1 MSRRRTFFIVFAVLV
16 IILLGGVT
24 ALVVMSRRGATPA
37 TTGPE
42 TETQAEALPTPTLAP
57 RMETVVVLVQPIRR
71 GERIPP
77 DAVELRKW
85 EADLLPKDPARTL
98 EEVVG
103 GYAVADLTP
112 PRPLSMAEVKTVTLE
127 GSDIALA
134 IPPGRVG
141 YSFPI
146 RLFSTVAS
154 AIRPGDRVDVMVS
167 WKVVQVDQNMQIK
180 QPVVLSGGEDCLAG
194 CQPTG
199 EQIPGL
205 VTQYT
210 VQNALVL
217 GVGFFDEEKEGI
229 KVTQAGPAAQPT
241 ATPSP
246 TPVPQGQQGEVPTE
260 ETPPAPQ
267 PQTPKMAQV
276 AIVTLAIEPQSAT
289 VLKWALESD
298 SPMDLVLRS
307 ASDLEAFSQPESV
320 TLEYMVRRYSI
331 LPPSRFPY
339 ALENDFQ
346 YKLIDKAEQGAASP
360 GE

>member
-1 MSRRRTFFIVFAVLV
+1 MSRRRTFLIVFAVLV

-24 ALVVMSRRGATPA
+24 ALVVMQRRGAGPEPA
-37 TTGPE
+37 PE
-42 TETQAEALPTPTLAP
+42 TEVAAQPTPTP
-57 RMETVVVLVQPIRR
+57 EPIMESVVVVVQPVRR

-85 EADLLPKDPARTL
+85 EADLLPEDPVRSL
-98 EEVVG
+98 DEVVG
-103 GYAVADLTP
+103 GYATADLTP
-112 PRPLSMAEVKTVTLE
+112 PQPLSASKVKTVILE

-154 AIRPGDRVDVMVS
+154 AVRPGDRVDVLVS
-167 WKVVQVDQNMQIK
+167 WKIVQVDQDMQIRR
-180 QPVVLSGGEDCLAG
+180 PVTLVGGEDCLAG

-210 VQNALVL
+210 VQNAIVL
-217 GVGFFDEEKEGI
+217 GVGFFEDETEGI
-229 KVTQAGPAAQPT
+229 KVVQPGEAAQPT
-241 ATPSP
+241 P
-246 TPVPQGQQGEVPTE
+246 TPVPQAQQPEGEAAQ
-260 ETPPAPQ
+260 PPPEPVSRGPQ
-267 PQTPKMAQV
+267 LSQIAV
-276 AIVTLAIEPQSAT
+276 VTLAVDPQSAA

-307 ASDLEAFSQPESV
+307 ASDLEAFAQPESV
-320 TLEYMVRRYSI
+320 TLEYMVRRYNI

-346 YKLIDKAEQGAASP
+346 YQLIEKAEQLYTVPS

>member
-1 MSRRRTFFIVFAVLV
+1 MSRRRTFLIVFTVLV

-24 ALVVMSRRGATPA
+24 ALVVMSRRDTAPEPT
-37 TTGPE
+37 PE
-42 TETQAEALPTPTLAP
+42 TETKAEVLPTPTLEP
-57 RMETVVVLVQPIRR
+57 RMEAVVVVVQPIRR

-77 DAVELRKW
+77 DAVELRRW
-85 EADLLPKDPARTL
+85 EVELLPKDPIRSL

-103 GYAVADLTP
+103 GYATADLVP
-112 PRPLSMAEVKTVTLE
+112 PQPLSASQVKTVILE

-146 RLFSTVAS
+146 RLFSTVAN
-154 AIRPGDRVDVMVS
+154 AIRPGDRVDVLIS
-167 WKVVQVDQNMQIK
+167 WKVVQVDQDMQLK
-180 QPVVLSGGEDCLAG
+180 RPVALTGGEDCLAG

-217 GVGFFDEEKEGI
+217 GVGFFDGEIEGI
-229 KVTQAGPAAQPT
+229 TVQQAGPAARAT
-241 ATPSP
+241 ATP
-246 TPVPQGQQGEVPTE
+246 TPVVPQQEGEVPTE
-260 ETPPAPQ
+260 PPPEEVQVQAP
-267 PQTPKMAQV
+267 KLAQV
-276 AIVTLAIEPQSAT
+276 AVVTLAVDPQSAT

-298 SPMDLVLRS
+298 SPMDLALRS
-307 ASDLEAFSQPESV
+307 ASDLEVFAQPEAV

-331 LPPSRFPY
+331 VPPSRFPY
-339 ALENDFQ
+339 ALENVFQ
-346 YKLIDKAEQGAASP
+346 YQLVEKAEQLGSTGS

>member
-1 MSRRRTFFIVFAVLV
+1 MSRRRTFLIVFAVLV

-24 ALVVMSRRGATPA
+24 ALVVMSRRSA
-37 TTGPE
+37 GPE
-42 TETQAEALPTPTLAP
+42 AGPGTETEAEAEAQPTPTLAP
-57 RMETVVVLVQPIRR
+57 RMETVVVVVQPIRR

-77 DAVELRKW
+77 DAVEMRKW
-85 EADLLPKDPARTL
+85 EVDLLPKDPVRSL
-98 EEVVG
+98 QEVVG
-103 GYAVADLTP
+103 GYATADLTP
-112 PRPLSMAEVKTVTLE
+112 PQPLSASKVKTVILE

-154 AIRPGDRVDVMVS
+154 AIRAGDRVDVLIS
-167 WKVVQVDQNMQIK
+167 WKIIQVEQDMQIK
-180 QPVVLSGGEDCLAG
+180 GPVALTGGEDCLAG

-199 EQIPGL
+199 QQIPGL

-210 VQNALVL
+210 VQDALVL
-217 GVGFFDEEKEGI
+217 GVGFFDEETEGI

-241 ATPSP
+241 ATP
-246 TPVPQGQQGEVPTE
+246 TPVPQPQEGEVPTE
-260 ETPPAPQ
+260 QQPPQ
-267 PQTPKMAQV
+267 PQVQGPELAQIAV
-276 AIVTLAIEPQSAT
+276 VTLAVDPQSAT

-307 ASDLEAFSQPESV
+307 ASDLEAFAQPESV
-320 TLEYMVRRYSI
+320 TLEYMVRRYNI

-346 YKLIDKAEQGAASP
+346 YKLIEKAEQLYTVPS

>member
-1 MSRRRTFFIVFAVLV
+1 MSRRRTFLIVFAVLV

-24 ALVVMSRRGATPA
+24 ALVVMSRRSAGPEPA
-37 TTGPE
+37 PE
-42 TETQAEALPTPTLAP
+42 TETEAEAQPTPTLAP
-57 RMETVVVLVQPIRR
+57 RMETVVVIVQPIRR

-85 EADLLPKDPARTL
+85 EADLLPKDPVRSL

-103 GYAVADLTP
+103 GYATADLTP
-112 PRPLSMAEVKTVTLE
+112 PQPLSASKVKTVILE

-134 IPPGRVG
+134 IPNGRVG

-154 AIRPGDRVDVMVS
+154 AVRPGDRVDVLIS
-167 WKVVQVDQNMQIK
+167 WKIVQVEQDMQIK
-180 QPVVLSGGEDCLAG
+180 GPVALTGGEDCLAG

-210 VQNALVL
+210 VQDALVL
-217 GVGFFDEEKEGI
+217 GVGFFDEEIEGI
-229 KVTQAGPAAQPT
+229 TVKQAGPAAQPT
-241 ATPSP
+241 ATP
-246 TPVPQGQQGEVPTE
+246 TPVPQPQQDEVPTE
-260 ETPPAPQ
+260 EQPPQ
-267 PQTPKMAQV
+267 PQVRGPKMAQIAV
-276 AIVTLAIEPQSAT
+276 VTLAVDPQSAT

-307 ASDLEAFSQPESV
+307 ASDLKAFAQPESV
-320 TLEYMVRRYSI
+320 TLEYMVRRYNI

-346 YKLIDKAEQGAASP
+346 YKLIEKAEQLYTVPS

>member
-1 MSRRRTFFIVFAVLV
+1 MSRRRTFFIIFAFLV
-16 IILLGGVT
+16 IVLLGGVT
-24 ALVVMSRRGATPA
+24 ALVVMSRKGAAPA
-37 TTGPE
+37 AAPE
-42 TETQAEALPTPTLAP
+42 TQTEAEALPTPTLAP
-57 RMETVVVLVQPIRR
+57 RMETVVVIVQPIRR

-85 EADLLPKDPARTL
+85 EADLLPRDPARSL
-98 EEVVG
+98 DEVVG
-103 GYAVADLTP
+103 GYAVSDLTP
-112 PRPLSMAEVKTVTLE
+112 PRPLSMSEVKTVTLE

-167 WKVVQVDQNMQIK
+167 WKVVQVDQNSQIK
-180 QPVVLSGGEDCLAG
+180 QPVTLSGGEDCLAG

-199 EQIPGL
+199 EQVPGL

-217 GVGFFDEEKEGI
+217 GVGFFDEEIQGI
-229 KVTQAGPAAQPT
+229 EVTQAGPAAQPT

-246 TPVPQGQQGEVPTE
+246 TPVPQAQQGEVPTE
-260 ETPPAPQ
+260 AATPEPQ
-267 PQTPKMAQV
+267 AQVPKMAQIAV
-276 AIVTLAIEPQSAT
+276 VTLAIEPQSAT

-307 ASDLEAFSQPESV
+307 ASDLEAFAQPESV

-331 LPPSRFPY
+331 VPPSRFPY

-346 YKLIDKAEQGAASP
+346 YKLIEKAEQGAAST